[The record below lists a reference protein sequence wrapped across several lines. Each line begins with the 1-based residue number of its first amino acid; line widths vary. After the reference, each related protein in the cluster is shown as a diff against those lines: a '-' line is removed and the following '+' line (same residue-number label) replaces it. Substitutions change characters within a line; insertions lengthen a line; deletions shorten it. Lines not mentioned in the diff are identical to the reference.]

1 MLAERLPA
9 QRREHGLD
17 LGEHLSCLERQHHTP
32 AVPRA
37 VRQRQDR
44 GIQAGPVRQER
55 SPVGVKALRHDDCAP
70 DAELLDC
77 THTAGVGREAFTI
90 LQQCLRRS
98 AELRTDPAHRG
109 DLVMAATALP
119 VAGQEQPVDRSV
131 CQQPDPGSDSFV
143 QHQRGASVRHHARA
157 EYDGRVAV
165 LQTVRIGHDPAKGS
179 RSHSS
184 AAHLDR
190 TGGRSE
196 GNTDAGDRANDVPAP
211 RRSIKD
217 TEPHCGT
224 VPPISTS
231 VLGPMSLLTIAK
243 QPLFVLALTMSTT
256 YDDRIAGELIF
267 SVGQRVARNPASHR
281 VDLSSGPRNLGL

>member
-37 VRQRQDR
+37 VRQREDR
-44 GIQAGPVRQER
+44 GIQACPIRQER

-190 TGGRSE
+190 TAGRNK
-196 GNTDAGDRANDVPAP
+196 GDADTDGKPANGKPANRRNSGDE
-211 RRSIKD
+211 
-217 TEPHCGT
+217 EPHGGT
-224 VPPISTS
+224 VVPTSAGQLRSTAS
-231 VLGPMSLLTIAK
+231 ADLIE
-243 QPLFVLALTMSTT
+243 TT
-256 YDDRIAGELIF
+256 TLRTCIDRFNHLRW
-267 SVGQRVARNPASHR
+267 SNRR
-281 VDLSSGPRNLGL
+281 